1 MYNVSRQNLDTTK
14 TCSMFH
20 VLCQEKRAY
29 FPLFIK
35 ASLLPIN
42 FLYHKISSDLM
53 HDVRNASASRNI
65 CNLFMNTSCIHLNN
79 VNIKQWRLEVQKNA
93 FSRVGAKLRSYM
105 TCSLR
110 ELPKSSVKKGIILL
124 SIFDDKI
131 HLLAC
136 TKWFVD

>member
-1 MYNVSRQNLDTTK
+1 MYLDK
-14 TCSMFH
+14 I
-20 VLCQEKRAY
+20 LILQKRALCFMY
-29 FPLFIK
+29 FAKKNEHTVPLFIK

-42 FLYHKISSDLM
+42 FLYHKISSELM

-79 VNIKQWRLEVQKNA
+79 FNIKQWRLEVQKNA
-93 FSRVGAKLRSYM
+93 FSRVGAKLRSYI